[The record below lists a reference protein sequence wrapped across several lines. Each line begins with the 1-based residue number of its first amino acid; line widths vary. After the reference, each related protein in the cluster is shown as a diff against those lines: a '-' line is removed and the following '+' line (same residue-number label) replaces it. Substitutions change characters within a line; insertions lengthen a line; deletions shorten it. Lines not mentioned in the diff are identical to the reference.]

1 MGTLD
6 GIRVLDLTRLL
17 PGGYCTLLLGDMGA
31 EVIKVEEPGL
41 GDPIRWLPPL
51 IGNQS
56 IFHLMLN
63 RNKKSVRMNL
73 KSEESREVFYRLV
86 KRSDVVVE
94 GFRPGVVKRL
104 GIDYATVSEANP
116 RIVYCSMSGYG
127 QDGPYRD
134 KPGHDINY
142 IGYGGVLSLVGS
154 TNGAPVIPGVQ
165 IADLT
170 TALMAATAI
179 LAALLARE
187 KMRRGLYIDVS
198 FLEVAVSMTVLPAAF
213 YFAEG
218 ELPRPGRWWL
228 NGGYPCYNV
237 YETKDGKYITIGCI
251 EERFWAN
258 LCRALGVV
266 DFIKYQYAG
275 RDKLKEMFEVIRSI
289 FKSRSLEE
297 WLQVLPEE
305 DVPCG
310 PVYKLDEVFEDPQ
323 ILQREMILEVEY
335 PVVGKIK
342 QLVAPIKFS
351 ESPCEIRSPPPRL
364 GEHTEQILRWLGYG
378 EEEILDMHQKGAI

>member
-1 MGTLD
+1 MRTLD

-17 PGGYCTLLLGDMGA
+17 PGDYCTLLLGDMGA
-31 EVIKVEEPGL
+31 EVIKVEEPRL
-41 GDPIRWLPPL
+41 GDYIRWLPPL
-51 IGNQS
+51 IRGQS

-63 RNKKSVRMNL
+63 RNKKSMKLNL
-73 KSEESREVFYRLV
+73 KSEKSREVFYRLV
-86 KRSDVVVE
+86 ERSDVVVE
-94 GFRPGVVKRL
+94 GFRPSVVKRL
-104 GIDYATVSEANP
+104 GIDYDSVSEANP
-116 RIVYCSMSGYG
+116 HIVYCSMSGYG

-134 KPGHDINY
+134 KPGHDVNY
-142 IGYGGVLSLVGS
+142 LGYGGVLSLVGP
-154 TNGAPVIPGVQ
+154 TNSAPVIPGIQ

-187 KMRRGLYIDVS
+187 KMGRGQYIDVS
-198 FLEVAVSMTVLPAAF
+198 FLDVTVSLTVLPAAS

-218 ELPRPGRWWL
+218 RPPRPGRWWL

-266 DFIKYQYAG
+266 DFVKYQYAG
-275 RDKLKEMFEVIRSI
+275 EDKLEEMFEVIRNI
-289 FKSRSLEE
+289 FKSRSLDE
-297 WLQVLPEE
+297 WLRVLPKE

-310 PVYKLDEVFEDPQ
+310 PVYELSEVFEDPQ
-323 ILQREMILEVEY
+323 ILYRKMIMEVEY
-335 PVVGKIK
+335 PAVGKIK
-342 QLVAPIKFS
+342 QLGTPLKFS
-351 ESPCEIRSPPPRL
+351 ETPCEIRSPPPRL

-378 EEEILDMHQKGAI
+378 EGEISDMREKGVI

>member
-17 PGGYCTLLLGDMGA
+17 PGDYCTLLLGDMGA
-31 EVIKVEEPGL
+31 EVIKVEPRL
-41 GDPIRWLPPL
+41 GDYIRWLPPL
-51 IGNQS
+51 IGGQS
-56 IFHLMLN
+56 VFHLMLN
-63 RNKKSVRMNL
+63 RNKKSMKLNL
-73 KSEESREVFYRLV
+73 RAEKSREVFYRLV
-86 KRSDVVVE
+86 ERSDVVVE

-104 GIDYATVSEANP
+104 GIDYDPVSEANP

-134 KPGHDINY
+134 KPGHDVNY
-142 IGYGGVLSLVGS
+142 IGYGGVLSLVGP
-154 TNGAPVIPGVQ
+154 TNGAPAIPSVQ

-170 TALMAATAI
+170 TALTAATAI

-187 KMRRGLYIDVS
+187 KMGRGQYIDVS
-198 FLEVAVSMTVLPAAF
+198 FLDVAVSLTVLPAAS

-218 ELPRPGRWWL
+218 KLPRPRRWWL

-237 YETKDGKYITIGCI
+237 YETKDGKHITIGCL

-258 LCRALGVV
+258 LCRALGVA
-266 DFIKYQYAG
+266 DFAKYQYAG
-275 RDKLKEMFEVIRSI
+275 EDKRKEMFETLQSI
-289 FKSRSLEE
+289 FKSRSLDE
-297 WLQVLPEE
+297 WLRVLPEE

-310 PVYKLDEVFEDPQ
+310 PVYQLDEVFKDPQ
-323 ILQREMILEVEY
+323 ILYRKMIVEVEY
-335 PVVGKIK
+335 PAVGKIK
-342 QLVAPIKFS
+342 QLGTPLKFS
-351 ESPCEIRSPPPRL
+351 ETPCEIRSPPPRL

-378 EEEILDMHQKGAI
+378 EGEISDMREKGVI